1 MTAEDGPNPNPET
14 PVAPSAYG
22 KPGEPMQHRHLLPN
36 ELDLLLDGE
45 VGFGVA
51 PLRAHVDDCA
61 ECRAR
66 LDEAR
71 VVSDALELLPHFVP
85 RAGFSDRVM
94 AQVHVVEP
102 WHVAALTTARRFVP
116 ESRPL
121 RVVALG
127 GAVLASATISASAAW
142 LAFGTDLGFT
152 SASFITGRARG
163 TLVHAAQRAVETAFG
178 SAAVDAVRANGSLA
192 LVAGAAALMVAVG
205 AAAFGFRALAT
216 ASRQRGS

>member
-1 MTAEDGPNPNPET
+1 
-14 PVAPSAYG
+14 V
-22 KPGEPMQHRHLLPN
+22 QHRHLLPN
-36 ELDLLLDGE
+36 EIDLLLDGE

-71 VVSDALELLPHFVP
+71 MVADALELLPHFVP
-85 RAGFSDRVM
+85 RSGFADRVM

-102 WHVAALTTARRFVP
+102 WHVAALATARRFVP

-121 RVVALG
+121 RALALAGAGMASVV
-127 GAVLASATISASAAW
+127 ISASAVW
-142 LAFGTDLGFT
+142 LAFSADLGFK
-152 SASFITGRARG
+152 SASFIASRARG
-163 TLVHAAQRAVETAFG
+163 ALVDAAGRVFETAFG
-178 SAAVDAVRANGSLA
+178 SGAADAVRTNGTVALAVGAVA
-192 LVAGAAALMVAVG
+192 LVAAVG

-216 ASRQRGS
+216 ASRQHGS